1 MKKVFSLFLVC
12 VCLVLSGCV
21 LKDAAILYSERT
33 EKDGFEIAVNKTGK
47 TCFVGEYV
55 CDEYTEDKEMTVPD
69 ECGGIPVE
77 QLGGFYGRG
86 VAMPFHISLEEL
98 YVNISRDDHR
108 VVGAET
114 RFTENN
120 NDYIVFGINKEMLS
134 DIYDLLPEGIDNF

>member
-55 CDEYTEDKEMTVPD
+55 CDEYTEDKEIKINNSFPFSLI
-69 ECGGIPVE
+69 GIILSLHMIITE
-77 QLGGFYGRG
+77 KQRFLN
-86 VAMPFHISLEEL
+86 PFLRKSL
-98 YVNISRDDHR
+98 
-108 VVGAET
+108 
-114 RFTENN
+114 F
-120 NDYIVFGINKEMLS
+120 F
-134 DIYDLLPEGIDNF
+134 